1 MCLLSFFVF
10 SICAFKPM
18 IVCGI
23 LGGKI
28 TRSSFRMMCKAS
40 TSSPG
45 SIKQVGTIVTSSVG
59 NTYCYLDFFAY
70 DDEAYRLVCR
80 EASGAEGTVS
90 VLDLGTFQAPS

>member
-1 MCLLSFFVF
+1 
-10 SICAFKPM
+10 M

-23 LGGKI
+23 LGEKKNHQIVLPHDVQGLHLQ
-28 TRSSFRMMCKAS
+28 S
-40 TSSPG
+40 G